1 MISASPDDLLL
12 QREAQEKK
20 EAEARAKAA
29 EIFEKSQAE
38 LSVFYFL
45 RTLLDDSLDF
55 LMFEVF
61 VFLCMWIWQTISC

>member
-29 EIFEKSQAE
+29 EIFKKSQAE
-38 LSVFYFL
+38 LSVFYIL
-45 RTLLDDSLDF
+45 CTLLDDSLDF
-55 LMFEVF
+55 LMF
-61 VFLCMWIWQTISC
+61 